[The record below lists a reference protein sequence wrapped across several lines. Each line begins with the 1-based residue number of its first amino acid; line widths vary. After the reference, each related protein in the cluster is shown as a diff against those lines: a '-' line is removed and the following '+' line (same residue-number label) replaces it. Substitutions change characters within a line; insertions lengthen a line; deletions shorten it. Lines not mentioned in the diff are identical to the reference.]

1 MASWGETSLLDYS
14 LEREGGHDEP
24 WDFCNLDEDP
34 LFSLWGG
41 QKIRIKAACST
52 AGIAL
57 WADLIRAAPVS
68 NLFFGRVRE
77 SGKFETFEP
86 PRLPIFSSEECGN
99 QERLK
104 PSSQPDHLSL
114 LRKGAVVRKARNHW
128 TGQAA
133 NLFFGGVR

>member
-34 LFSLWGG
+34 LFSLRGG

-57 WADLIRAAPVS
+57 WADLIRVDPVA

-77 SGKFETFEP
+77 SGRFDTGKTQSTLYDPLVSPKGESGLEEIASAASTEKES
-86 PRLPIFSSEECGN
+86 PRE
-99 QERLK
+99 
-104 PSSQPDHLSL
+104 
-114 LRKGAVVRKARNHW
+114 
-128 TGQAA
+128 
-133 NLFFGGVR
+133 

>member
-34 LFSLWGG
+34 LLALRGG

-57 WADLIRAAPVS
+57 WADLIRVDLLCREGNFLRKASGTAQGTIQAPSWPVRQSLLRKGAEVWKVRAIRAAPVA
-68 NLFFGRVRE
+68 NLFFGRVR
-77 SGKFETFEP
+77 
-86 PRLPIFSSEECGN
+86 
-99 QERLK
+99 
-104 PSSQPDHLSL
+104 
-114 LRKGAVVRKARNHW
+114 
-128 TGQAA
+128 
-133 NLFFGGVR
+133 